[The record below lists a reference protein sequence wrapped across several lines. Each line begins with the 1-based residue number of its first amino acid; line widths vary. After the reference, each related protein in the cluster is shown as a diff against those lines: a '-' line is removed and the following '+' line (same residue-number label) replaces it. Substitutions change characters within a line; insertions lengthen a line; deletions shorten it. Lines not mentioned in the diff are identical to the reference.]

1 MSSMLI
7 LQDSLKENDLGFEMA
22 TVTKKAG
29 KNYQSQKVDSVSALQ
44 IYSYKLLNERVQFLY
59 PKLTGLEKTLKQ
71 AMMPIPF
78 DVYVCGMVFFS
89 LLAAIFGT
97 AIGIAVSLFMNLQ
110 PVAFA
115 VLLPIIVGA
124 GLGQMTFFVLQMMPS
139 IHLKNRSSK
148 LIEELPHF
156 IGYMATLSTN
166 GLSLEGIFK
175 AIAKENTDEEIVKDS
190 KFITRNIH
198 ILGMDLLT
206 AISDLIK
213 RTPKG
218 PYAELLEGAIIT
230 AQTGGDL
237 KEYFLAT
244 ARVQLEEKKMSLKK
258 SAESLGVIAEMYT
271 ILLIVFPLMAIIML
285 SIMAIMSPDLAGFD
299 LITLM
304 NLLAYVLVPF
314 FGVLILF
321 MMDTM
326 VPKR

>member
-1 MSSMLI
+1 MV
-7 LQDSLKENDLGFEMA
+7 
-22 TVTKKAG
+22 TVTKKNRNRA
-29 KNYQSQKVDSVSALQ
+29 QKTDSVSSFQ
-44 IYSYKLLNERVQFLY
+44 IFSYKLLNDRVQFLY
-59 PKLTGLEKTLKQ
+59 PKLSGLEKTLKQ

-78 DVYVCGMVFFS
+78 DVYVCSIVFSS
-89 LLAAIFGT
+89 LLAAIFGV
-97 AIGIAVSLFMNLQ
+97 AIGLGISIFMNVQ

-124 GLGQMTFFVLQMMPS
+124 GLGQMTFFILQILPA
-139 IHLKNRSSK
+139 INVKTRSSK
-148 LIEELPHF
+148 LTEELPHF
-156 IGYMATLSTN
+156 IGYMATLATN

-175 AIAKENTDEEIVKDS
+175 AIAKEETNEEIVKDS

-218 PYAELLEGAIIT
+218 TYAELLEGAIIT
-230 AQTGGDL
+230 TQTGGDL

-244 ARVQLEEKKMSLKK
+244 AKVQLAEKKMSLRKTT
-258 SAESLGVIAEMYT
+258 ESLGIIAEMYT
-271 ILLIVFPLMAIIML
+271 ILLIVFPLMAVIML

-304 NLLAYVLVPF
+304 NLLTYVLVPF

>member
-1 MSSMLI
+1 
-7 LQDSLKENDLGFEMA
+7 
-22 TVTKKAG
+22 
-29 KNYQSQKVDSVSALQ
+29 
-44 IYSYKLLNERVQFLY
+44 
-59 PKLTGLEKTLKQ
+59 
-71 AMMPIPF
+71 MPMPF

-89 LLAAIFGT
+89 LLAAIFGA
-97 AIGIAVSLFMNLQ
+97 AIGIGISIFMNVQ

-124 GLGQMTFFVLQMMPS
+124 GLGQGTFFVLQILPVINVKS
-139 IHLKNRSSK
+139 RSTK
-148 LIEELPHF
+148 LTEELPHF
-156 IGYMATLSTN
+156 IGYMATLATN

-175 AIAKENTDEEIVKDS
+175 AIAQEDTKEEIVKDS

-218 PYAELLEGAIIT
+218 TYAELLEGAIIT
-230 AQTGGDL
+230 TQTGGDL

-244 ARVQLEEKKMSLKK
+244 AKVQLAEKKMTLKK
-258 SAESLGVIAEMYT
+258 TTESLGVIAEMYT
-271 ILLIVFPLMAIIML
+271 ILLIVFPLMAVIML

-304 NLLAYVLVPF
+304 NLLTYVLVPF

>member
-1 MSSMLI
+1 MTTI
-7 LQDSLKENDLGFEMA
+7 
-22 TVTKKAG
+22 TKNKKSKAQ
-29 KNYQSQKVDSVSALQ
+29 NTDSVSALQ

-59 PKLTGLEKTLKQ
+59 PRLTSLEVTLKQ

-78 DVYVCGMVFFS
+78 DVYVCGMVFIS
-89 LLAAIFGT
+89 LLAGIFGI
-97 AIGIAVSLFMNLQ
+97 AIGAGISIIMNVQ

-124 GLGQMTFFVLQMMPS
+124 GLGQMTFFVLQFLPA
-139 IHLKNRSSK
+139 INLKNRSSK

-156 IGYMATLSTN
+156 IGYMATLATN

-175 AIAKENTDEEIVKDS
+175 AIARESTDEEIVKDS

-198 ILGMDLLT
+198 ILGMDLLS
-206 AISDLIK
+206 AISDLIR

-218 PYAELLEGAIIT
+218 PYADLLEGAIIT
-230 AQTGGDL
+230 VQTGGDL

-244 ARVQLEEKKMSLKK
+244 AKVQLEEKKMSLKK
-258 SAESLGVIAEMYT
+258 STESLGVMAEMYT

-285 SIMAIMSPDLAGFD
+285 SIMAIMSPNLAGFD

-304 NLLAYVLVPF
+304 NLLSYVLVPF
-314 FGVLILF
+314 FGVLLLF

>member
-1 MSSMLI
+1 MT
-7 LQDSLKENDLGFEMA
+7 
-22 TVTKKAG
+22 TVTKKDRKQA
-29 KNYQSQKVDSVSALQ
+29 QKADSVSSLQ
-44 IYSYKLLNERVQFLY
+44 IFSYKLLNDRVQFLY

-71 AMMPIPF
+71 AMMPMPF
-78 DVYVCGMVFFS
+78 DVYVCSIVFFS
-89 LLAAIFGT
+89 LLAAIFGV
-97 AIGIAVSLFMNLQ
+97 AIGLGISIFMNVQ

-124 GLGQMTFFVLQMMPS
+124 GLGQMTFFILQILPAINVKS
-139 IHLKNRSSK
+139 RSAK
-148 LIEELPHF
+148 LTEELPHF
-156 IGYMATLSTN
+156 IGYMATLATN

-175 AIAKENTDEEIVKDS
+175 AIAKEETNEEIVKDS

-218 PYAELLEGAIIT
+218 TYAELLEGAIIT
-230 AQTGGDL
+230 TQTGGDL

-244 ARVQLEEKKMSLKK
+244 AKVQLAEKKMSLRKTT
-258 SAESLGVIAEMYT
+258 ESLGIIAEMYT
-271 ILLIVFPLMAIIML
+271 ILLIVFPLMAVIML

-304 NLLAYVLVPF
+304 NLLTYVLVPF

>member
-1 MSSMLI
+1 
-7 LQDSLKENDLGFEMA
+7 MA
-22 TVTKKAG
+22 TVVKKNRNQA
-29 KNYQSQKVDSVSALQ
+29 QKVGTTSSLQ
-44 IYSYKLLNERVQFLY
+44 IFSYKLLNDRVQFLY

-71 AMMPIPF
+71 AMMPMPF
-78 DVYVCGMVFFS
+78 DVYVCGMVFCS
-89 LLAAIFGT
+89 LLAAIFGA
-97 AIGIAVSLFMNLQ
+97 AIGIGISIFMNVQ

-115 VLLPIIVGA
+115 VLLPIIIGA
-124 GLGQMTFFVLQMMPS
+124 GLGQGTFFVLQILPAINVKS
-139 IHLKNRSSK
+139 RSSR
-148 LIEELPHF
+148 LTEELPHF
-156 IGYMATLSTN
+156 IGYMATLATN

-175 AIAKENTDEEIVKDS
+175 AIAQEDTKEEIVKDS

-218 PYAELLEGAIIT
+218 TYAELLEGAIIT
-230 AQTGGDL
+230 TQSGGDL

-244 ARVQLEEKKMSLKK
+244 AKVQLAEKKMTLKK
-258 SAESLGVIAEMYT
+258 TTESLGVIAEMYT
-271 ILLIVFPLMAIIML
+271 ILLIVFPLMAVIML

-304 NLLAYVLVPF
+304 NLLTYVLVPF

>member
-1 MSSMLI
+1 
-7 LQDSLKENDLGFEMA
+7 MA
-22 TVTKKAG
+22 TITSNSRNSHIKAE
-29 KNYQSQKVDSVSALQ
+29 KTDSVSSLQ
-44 IYSYKLLNERVQFLY
+44 IFSYRLLNDRVQFLY
-59 PKLTGLEKTLKQ
+59 PRLTTLEKTLKQ
-71 AMMPIPF
+71 GMMSVPF

-89 LLAAIFGT
+89 LLAGIFG
-97 AIGIAVSLFMNLQ
+97 IGIGAAISIFMNVQ

-115 VLLPIIVGA
+115 ILLPIIVGA
-124 GLGQMTFFVLQMMPS
+124 GLGQMTFFVLQMLPS
-139 IHLKNRSSK
+139 IHVKNRSSK

-156 IGYMATLSTN
+156 IGYMATLATN

-175 AIAKENTDEEIVKDS
+175 AIAKEDTDEEIVKDC
-190 KFITRNIH
+190 KFVTRNIH
-198 ILGMDLLT
+198 ILGMDLLS

-230 AQTGGDL
+230 VQTGGDL

-244 ARVQLEEKKMSLKK
+244 AKVQLEEKKMSLKK
-258 SAESLGVIAEMYT
+258 STESLGVMAEMYT

-285 SIMAIMSPDLAGFD
+285 AIMAIMSPDLGGFD

-304 NLLAYVLVPF
+304 NLLCYVLVPF
-314 FGVLILF
+314 FGVLLLF

>member
-1 MSSMLI
+1 
-7 LQDSLKENDLGFEMA
+7 MA
-22 TVTKKAG
+22 TVTKKNRNRA
-29 KNYQSQKVDSVSALQ
+29 QKTDSVSSFQ
-44 IYSYKLLNERVQFLY
+44 IFSYKLLNDRVQFLY
-59 PKLTGLEKTLKQ
+59 PKLSGLEKTLKQ
-71 AMMPIPF
+71 AMMPMPF
-78 DVYVCGMVFFS
+78 DVYVCSIVFSS
-89 LLAAIFGT
+89 LLAAIFGV
-97 AIGIAVSLFMNLQ
+97 AIGLGISIFMNVQ

-124 GLGQMTFFVLQMMPS
+124 GLGQMTFFILQILPA
-139 IHLKNRSSK
+139 INVKTRSSK
-148 LIEELPHF
+148 LTEELPHF
-156 IGYMATLSTN
+156 IGYMATLATN

-175 AIAKENTDEEIVKDS
+175 AIAKEETNEEIVKDS

-218 PYAELLEGAIIT
+218 TYAELLEGAIIT
-230 AQTGGDL
+230 TQTGGDL

-244 ARVQLEEKKMSLKK
+244 AKVQLAEKKMSLRKTT
-258 SAESLGVIAEMYT
+258 ESLGIIAEMYT
-271 ILLIVFPLMAIIML
+271 ILLIVFPLMAVIML

-304 NLLAYVLVPF
+304 NLLTYVLVPF

>member
-1 MSSMLI
+1 MV
-7 LQDSLKENDLGFEMA
+7 
-22 TVTKKAG
+22 TVTKKNRNRA
-29 KNYQSQKVDSVSALQ
+29 QKADSVSSLQ
-44 IYSYKLLNERVQFLY
+44 VFSYKLLNERVQFLY
-59 PKLTGLEKTLKQ
+59 PKLSGLEKTLKQ
-71 AMMPIPF
+71 AMMPMPF
-78 DVYVCGMVFFS
+78 DVYVCSIVFFS
-89 LLAAIFGT
+89 LLAAIFGV
-97 AIGIAVSLFMNLQ
+97 AIGLGISIFMNVQ

-124 GLGQMTFFVLQMMPS
+124 GLGQMTFFILQILPAINVKS
-139 IHLKNRSSK
+139 RSAK
-148 LIEELPHF
+148 LTEELPHF
-156 IGYMATLSTN
+156 IGYMATLATN

-175 AIAKENTDEEIVKDS
+175 AIAKEETNEEIVKDS

-218 PYAELLEGAIIT
+218 TYAELLEGAIIT
-230 AQTGGDL
+230 TQTGGDL

-244 ARVQLEEKKMSLKK
+244 AKVQLAEKKMSLRKTT
-258 SAESLGVIAEMYT
+258 ESLGIIAEMYT
-271 ILLIVFPLMAIIML
+271 ILLIVFPLMAVIML

-304 NLLAYVLVPF
+304 NLLTYVLVPF

>member
-1 MSSMLI
+1 
-7 LQDSLKENDLGFEMA
+7 MA
-22 TVTKKAG
+22 TVTKKNRNRA
-29 KNYQSQKVDSVSALQ
+29 QKTDSVSSFQ
-44 IYSYKLLNERVQFLY
+44 IFSYKLLNDRVQFLY
-59 PKLTGLEKTLKQ
+59 PKLSGLEKTLKQ
-71 AMMPIPF
+71 AMMPMPF
-78 DVYVCGMVFFS
+78 DVYVCSIVFSS
-89 LLAAIFGT
+89 LLAAIFGV
-97 AIGIAVSLFMNLQ
+97 AIGLGISIFMNVQ

-124 GLGQMTFFVLQMMPS
+124 GLGQMTFFILQILPA
-139 IHLKNRSSK
+139 INVKTRSSK
-148 LIEELPHF
+148 LTEELPHF
-156 IGYMATLSTN
+156 IGYMATLATN

-175 AIAKENTDEEIVKDS
+175 AIAKEDTNEEIVKDS

-218 PYAELLEGAIIT
+218 TYAELLEGAIIT
-230 AQTGGDL
+230 TQTGGDL

-244 ARVQLEEKKMSLKK
+244 AKVQLAEKKMSLRKTT
-258 SAESLGVIAEMYT
+258 ESLGIIAEMYT
-271 ILLIVFPLMAIIML
+271 ILLIVFPLMAVIML

-304 NLLAYVLVPF
+304 NLLTYVLVPF

>member
-1 MSSMLI
+1 
-7 LQDSLKENDLGFEMA
+7 MA
-22 TVTKKAG
+22 TITKNE
-29 KNYQSQKVDSVSALQ
+29 KNKKTKVQNSDSASSLQ
-44 IYSYKLLNERVQFLY
+44 IFSYKLLNERVQFLY
-59 PKLTGLEKTLKQ
+59 PRLTSLEVTLKQ

-89 LLAAIFGT
+89 LLAGLF
-97 AIGIAVSLFMNLQ
+97 GIAVGTGIAIFMNVQ
-110 PVAFA
+110 PPAFA
-115 VLLPIIVGA
+115 VMLPIIVGA
-124 GLGQMTFFVLQMMPS
+124 GLGQMTFFVVQFLPA

-148 LIEELPHF
+148 LVEELPHF
-156 IGYMATLSTN
+156 IGYMATLATN

-175 AIAKENTDEEIVKDS
+175 AIAKEDTDEEIVKDA

-198 ILGMDLLT
+198 ILGMDLLS
-206 AISDLIK
+206 AVGDLIR

-230 AQTGGDL
+230 VQTGGDL

-244 ARVQLEEKKMSLKK
+244 AKVQLEEKKMTLKK
-258 SAESLGVIAEMYT
+258 STESLGVMAEMYT

-285 SIMAIMSPDLAGFD
+285 SIMAIMSPDLGGFD

-304 NLLAYVLVPF
+304 NLLSYVLVPF
-314 FGVLILF
+314 FGILLLF